1 MLEEVKFS
9 DKSQFVAV
17 YGRRRVGKT
26 FLIREAFQQD
36 FTFYLTGVANINL
49 QQNLSNFHRALQK
62 FNSNLSTPIPE
73 NWFEAFAQLEE
84 LLSQNNGQK
93 KVVFLDEL
101 PWLDTAQSGFLPAL
115 DYFWNSFASARN
127 DIILLYVD
135 QLLHG

>member
-1 MLEEVKFS
+1 MSIHYQIGFIWIILTLRAKLVIMSRIIGRENELKVLEEVKFS

-73 NWFEAFAQLEE
+73 NWLEAFAQLEE

-93 KVVFLDEL
+93 K
-101 PWLDTAQSGFLPAL
+101 
-115 DYFWNSFASARN
+115 
-127 DIILLYVD
+127 
-135 QLLHG
+135 